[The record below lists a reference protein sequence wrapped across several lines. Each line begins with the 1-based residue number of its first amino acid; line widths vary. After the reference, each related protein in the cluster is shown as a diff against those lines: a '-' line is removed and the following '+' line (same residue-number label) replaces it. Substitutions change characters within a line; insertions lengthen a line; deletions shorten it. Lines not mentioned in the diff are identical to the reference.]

1 MMLWLLLAMDFPV
14 RPPAVENECT
24 QAFAL
29 MVGQAP
35 SEDLVEP
42 ALYTVSCSA
51 VAVPTSQVG
60 YLLEVEAWAQG
71 ELLLEEPEDTATPI
85 WAWVIAG
92 MGGFALGVLAAQ

>member
-51 VAVPTSQVG
+51 VAVPTSQVA

-71 ELLLEEPEDTATPI
+71 ELLIEEPVSTPI
-85 WAWVIAG
+85 WPWVVAG
-92 MGGFALGVLAAQ
+92 MSGFALGVLAAQ